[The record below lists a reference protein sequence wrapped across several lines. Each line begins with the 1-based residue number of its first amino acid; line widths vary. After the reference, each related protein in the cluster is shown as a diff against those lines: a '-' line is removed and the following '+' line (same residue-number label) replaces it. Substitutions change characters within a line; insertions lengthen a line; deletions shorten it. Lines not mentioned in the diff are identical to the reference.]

1 MIKKQL
7 SKVKLAYAPAGPNAF
22 RRMIGSAE
30 GATAGEIVAVYDKND
45 RPYGVGLY
53 NPRSQI
59 ALRIFTRE
67 NPDVFDLETFIKRQV
82 SRAVD
87 FRRSVLKLDKTTDAC
102 RLVHDYGD
110 GLPGLVVDRYGDNI
124 VLEFY
129 SFAMYRLAPL
139 LEAAFREHF
148 PKAVFHH
155 RASSYTETM
164 EGFTLP
170 TWQQAGPQKAQDGK
184 LRAVSPAKKA
194 RVSENGVLFEVDLA
208 GGHKTGFFCDQR
220 DNRLYA
226 SSLAEGRSVLDICSY
241 TGGFGIY
248 AMKLGG
254 AKEVTCVELDAEA
267 VELSKRNANI
277 NKVKIDPV
285 CSDAFPYMR
294 QMFQNSKKYEM
305 VILDPYKLVASRE
318 DQEKGIFK
326 YRDFNRLAL
335 SLVAEGGL
343 FVSCSCSGLVS
354 MDDFSHIVRA
364 AAANAGRRA
373 HIFRKSGAG
382 ADHPVASDYPEGEY
396 LKAIWARV
404 Y

>member
-1 MIKKQL
+1 MKKQL

-22 RRMIGSAE
+22 RRMIGSA
-30 GATAGEIVAVYDKND
+30 GAATAGEIVAVYDKND

-67 NPDVFDLETFIKRQV
+67 NPDIFDLEGFIKRQV
-82 SRAVD
+82 SRAVS
-87 FRRSVLKLDKTTDAC
+87 FRKDVLKLDKVTNAC

-148 PKAVFHH
+148 PKAVFPH
-155 RASSYTETM
+155 RARSYTETM
-164 EGFTLP
+164 EGFKLP
-170 TWQQAGPQKAQDGK
+170 AAQPAMSSVGGK
-184 LRAVSPAKKA
+184 LMAVSPAKKA
-194 RVSENGVLFEVDLA
+194 RVSENGVLFEVDMA

-254 AKEVTCVELDAEA
+254 AKDVTCVELDPEA

-277 NKVKIDPV
+277 TMETDGTL
-285 CSDAFPYMR
+285 MR
-294 QMFQNSKKYEM
+294 LSKEN
-305 VILDPYKLVASRE
+305 
-318 DQEKGIFK
+318 
-326 YRDFNRLAL
+326 FNALLKEPMLNWL
-335 SLVAEGGL
+335 SLDEAKERVAKGAKLLDVRLESEHSNNGIPGSLNIPLFMLRLKTDSLNPDVPYIVYCDTGRRSSAAAFLLGERGFETYVLQGGL
-343 FVSCSCSGLVS
+343 MEQTPG
-354 MDDFSHIVRA
+354 A
-364 AAANAGRRA
+364 A
-373 HIFRKSGAG
+373 
-382 ADHPVASDYPEGEY
+382 
-396 LKAIWARV
+396 
-404 Y
+404 

>member
-1 MIKKQL
+1 
-7 SKVKLAYAPAGPNAF
+7 
-22 RRMIGSAE
+22 MIGSAE
-30 GATAGEIVAVYDKND
+30 GASAGEIVAVYDKNN

-67 NPDVFDLETFIKRQV
+67 NPDIFDLESFIKRQV

-87 FRRSVLKLDKTTDAC
+87 FRRSVLKLDKVTDAC

-129 SFAMYRLAPL
+129 SFAMYRLAPM

-155 RASSYTETM
+155 RASSYTEAM
-164 EGFTLP
+164 EGFKLP
-170 TWQQAGPQKAQDGK
+170 APQPVISTAGGK
-184 LRAVSPAKKA
+184 HMAVSPAKKA

-254 AKEVTCVELDAEA
+254 AKEVTCVELDADA

-277 NKVKIDPV
+277 NKVTIDPV

-294 QMFQNSKKYEM
+294 QMFQNSKKYDM

-343 FVSCSCSGLVS
+343 FLSCSCSGLVS
-354 MDDFSHIVRA
+354 MEDFSHIVRA

-396 LKAIWARV
+396 LKAVWARV

>member
-1 MIKKQL
+1 MNRPL
-7 SKVKLAYAPAGPNAF
+7 PKVKLAYAPAGPNAF
-22 RRMIGSAE
+22 RRMIGSVE
-30 GATAGEIVAVYDKND
+30 GASAGEIVAVYDKND
-45 RPYGVGLY
+45 RPYGVGLF

-59 ALRIFTRE
+59 ALRIFSRE
-67 NPDVFDLETFIKRQV
+67 NPDKFNVEAFIKRQV
-82 SRAVD
+82 ARAVD
-87 FRRSVLKLDKTTDAC
+87 FRRNVLKLDKAGNAY

-110 GLPGLVVDRYGDNI
+110 GLPGLVVDIYGDNI

-129 SFAMYRLAPL
+129 SFAMYRLAPM
-139 LEAAFREHF
+139 LEAAFKEHF

-170 TWQQAGPQKAQDGK
+170 AKQAAGPGK
-184 LRAVSPAKKA
+184 KIRIT
-194 RVSENGVLFEVDLA
+194 ENGVLFEVDLA

-226 SSLAEGRSVLDICSY
+226 STLAEGRSVLDICSY

-254 AKEVTCVELDAEA
+254 AKEVTCVELDPEA
-267 VELSKRNANI
+267 VELAKRNANI

-294 QMFQNSKKYEM
+294 QMFQNSKKFDM

-318 DQEKGIFK
+318 DREYGIFK

-343 FVSCSCSGLVS
+343 FVTCSCSGMVS
-354 MDDFSHIVRA
+354 MEEFAYLVRTS
-364 AAANAGRRA
+364 AANAGRRA

>member
-1 MIKKQL
+1 MKKQL

-30 GATAGEIVAVYDKND
+30 GASAGEIVAVYDKNN

-67 NPDVFDLETFIKRQV
+67 NPDIFDLESFIKRQV

-87 FRRSVLKLDKTTDAC
+87 FRRSVLKLDKVTDAC

-129 SFAMYRLAPL
+129 SFAMYRLAPM

-155 RASSYTETM
+155 RASSYTEAM
-164 EGFTLP
+164 EGFKLP
-170 TWQQAGPQKAQDGK
+170 APQPVISTAGGK
-184 LRAVSPAKKA
+184 HMAVSPAKKA

-254 AKEVTCVELDAEA
+254 AKEVTCVELDADA

-277 NKVKIDPV
+277 NKVTIDPV

-294 QMFQNSKKYEM
+294 QMFQNSKKYDM

-343 FVSCSCSGLVS
+343 FLSCSCSGLVS
-354 MDDFSHIVRA
+354 MEDFSHIVRA

-396 LKAIWARV
+396 LKAVWARV

>member
-1 MIKKQL
+1 M
-7 SKVKLAYAPAGPNAF
+7 
-22 RRMIGSAE
+22 E
-30 GATAGEIVAVYDKND
+30 GASAGEIVAVYDKND

-59 ALRIFTRE
+59 SLRIFTRE
-67 NPDVFDLETFIKRQV
+67 NPDNFDLGVFLKRQV
-82 SRAVD
+82 ARAVD
-87 FRRSVLKLDKTTDAC
+87 FRRSVLKLDKVTNAC

-110 GLPGLVVDRYGDNI
+110 GLPGLVVDMYGDNI
-124 VLEFY
+124 VIEFY
-129 SFAMYRLAPL
+129 SFAMYRLASL

-164 EGFTLP
+164 EGFTLKP
-170 TWQQAGPQKAQDGK
+170 STGPGK
-184 LRAVSPAKKA
+184 KVRIT
-194 RVSENGVLFEVDLA
+194 ENGVLFEVDLA

-226 SSLAEGRSVLDICSY
+226 SSLAEGRTVLDICSY

-254 AKEVTCVELDAEA
+254 AKDVTCVELDAEA

-277 NKVKIDPV
+277 NGVKIDPV

-294 QMFQNSKKYEM
+294 QMFQNSKKYDM

-343 FVSCSCSGLVS
+343 FVTCSCSGLVS
-354 MDDFSHIVRA
+354 MEDFTHIVRA

-396 LKAIWARV
+396 LKAVWARV

>member
-1 MIKKQL
+1 MKKQL

-22 RRMIGSAE
+22 RRMIDSAE
-30 GATAGEIVAVYDKND
+30 GASAGEIVAVYDKNN

-67 NPDVFDLETFIKRQV
+67 NPDVFDLESFIKRQV

-87 FRRSVLKLDKTTDAC
+87 FRRSVLKLDKVTDAC

-129 SFAMYRLAPL
+129 SFAMYRLAPM

-155 RASSYTETM
+155 RASSYTEAM
-164 EGFTLP
+164 EGFNLP
-170 TWQQAGPQKAQDGK
+170 APQAVISTAGGK
-184 LRAVSPAKKA
+184 HMSVSHAKKA

-254 AKEVTCVELDAEA
+254 AKEVTCVELDADA
-267 VELSKRNANI
+267 VELAKRNANI
-277 NKVKIDPV
+277 NKVTIDPV

-294 QMFQNSKKYEM
+294 QMFQNSKKYDM

-343 FVSCSCSGLVS
+343 FLSCSCSGLVS
-354 MDDFSHIVRA
+354 MEDFSHIVRA

-396 LKAIWARV
+396 LKAVWARV